1 MAHIAEPCVRETTET
16 TGTSDLVL
24 LGPMQGS
31 FSFEDFMAPGDTCDA
46 VVSYG
51 AVREAFRATLNPD
64 GSLARTAV
72 QRAKHANGAVNT
84 TKVTLPAGIKTVIM
98 TVRPRVVPRVDVAQT
113 YTSDERARH
122 RANVPPF
129 ESGTKMLFQQTTPPV
144 GWTKLTTHNDKAL
157 RIVSGSVGSGGT
169 SPFST
174 VFGRTATDGR
184 TLTASQLASHQHGVS
199 DPGHDHSE
207 QGSNDQNVG
216 ITAGSSTFISF
227 NKGVTAPRT
236 GASGTG
242 ISIQNAG
249 GGASHD
255 HPIEMRVQ
263 YVDCIIAEID

>member
-24 LGPMQGS
+24 LGAMQGS
-31 FSFEDFMAPGDTCDA
+31 FEFSDFMATGDTCDA

-51 AVREAFRATLNPD
+51 AVREAFRATLNSD

-84 TKVTLPAGIKTVIM
+84 TKVTLPAGVKTVIM
-98 TVRPRVVPRVDVAQT
+98 TVQPRIVPRVDVPQT
-113 YTSDERARH
+113 YDATERAQH

-129 ESGTKMLFQQTTPPV
+129 PTGTRMLFQQTTPPT
-144 GWTKLTTHNDKAL
+144 GWTKVTTYNDRAL
-157 RIVSGSVGSGGT
+157 RIVSGTVGTGGS

-174 VFGRTATDGR
+174 VFGRTATDER
-184 TLTASQLASHQHGVS
+184 TLDASTIPAHAHGVS

-207 QGSNDQNVG
+207 QGSNNQNQG
-216 ITAGSSTFISF
+216 ITAGDSTLVSF

-236 GASGTG
+236 GASVTS
-242 ISIQNAG
+242 ISIQNTG
-249 GGASHD
+249 GGGSHN

-263 YVDCIIAEID
+263 YVDFIIAEAS